1 MTVEAENAEFPNASE
16 SGRRASGR
24 GRHRQGGGRHRPD
37 GPGRHRP
44 DSDGASR
51 RALFLGGAG
60 LLAAGAAGGRI
71 IGQPGD
77 TENAAIEALSAA
89 DRDQSFARAGGLT
102 QARNSSVPEPAR
114 CVEPRQP
121 VTRSRRGASPGK
133 PQPSTGTDPA
143 KPSAAAG
150 TPAAPGSLPS
160 GQASGT
166 TQPGRTAGPAM
177 PADRPTGAPTAGP
190 SAGPSS
196 PGASTGP
203 GKAPTVS
210 SGNFEDGRF
219 SAAVAAATQTAT
231 LFGAAGPLSEGE
243 AMNHLLRRA
252 TFGATDADRQ
262 RLEELGIDQ
271 WLAEQLSAELGAG
284 QGAEVKQTLT
294 PYGTDIATVVA
305 SVPKNER
312 YQYQV
317 EYAMSVLGRQTWS
330 ERQLFE
336 VVADVF
342 SNLLHVTIPSSGV
355 WSAAGDYHETVIRQ
369 HAYGRYSDMLVAA
382 MRHPAML
389 RYLNNDQSSRDKL
402 NENLGRE
409 LLELHSVGVAAGYTE
424 DDVLQS
430 ARVLT
435 GRTIESEE
443 HTFQYVPDRHYV
455 GPVTVM
461 EWSSVARKL
470 AVRFVA
476 DAPSEE
482 LVSRL
487 AQVYLDNDTQIPP
500 VLAALFSDTE
510 FWSSV
515 GAKTKRPVE
524 DMVSTL
530 RALGIAPGNKDAM
543 KALYYRLES
552 MGQRPLAW
560 PAPNGYPD
568 VLNAWLSAGSIL
580 NRFTAH
586 RILAHG
592 AIKDLPGPTEELM
605 PQAEEALDAW
615 VDRVTVAL
623 TGLQF
628 PAEPRSVL
636 VDYAQS
642 SIGTKNSADARER
655 GAASTLALILH
666 SPYFQIR

>member
-1 MTVEAENAEFPNASE
+1 
-16 SGRRASGR
+16 
-24 GRHRQGGGRHRPD
+24 
-37 GPGRHRP
+37 
-44 DSDGASR
+44 
-51 RALFLGGAG
+51 
-60 LLAAGAAGGRI
+60 
-71 IGQPGD
+71 
-77 TENAAIEALSAA
+77 
-89 DRDQSFARAGGLT
+89 
-102 QARNSSVPEPAR
+102 
-114 CVEPRQP
+114 
-121 VTRSRRGASPGK
+121 
-133 PQPSTGTDPA
+133 
-143 KPSAAAG
+143 
-150 TPAAPGSLPS
+150 
-160 GQASGT
+160 
-166 TQPGRTAGPAM
+166 
-177 PADRPTGAPTAGP
+177 
-190 SAGPSS
+190 
-196 PGASTGP
+196 
-203 GKAPTVS
+203 
-210 SGNFEDGRF
+210 
-219 SAAVAAATQTAT
+219 
-231 LFGAAGPLSEGE
+231 
-243 AMNHLLRRA
+243 MNHLLRRA

-461 EWSSVARKL
+461 EWSSENGDAEAGLQVGDDYVAYLAAHPATAQTVARKL